1 MNYQCPVCFYDGL
14 PYPPQDYHICLC
26 CGTEFGNDDGDFS
39 HAQLREMWIASGA
52 EWFFRNPPSGWNP
65 WVQLQGAGMVDAIPD
80 PQKRK
85 IIDSAFASI
94 SADAD
99 YLNQEALIAEEFSR
113 TDWEAFEISERELT
127 GIES

>member
-1 MNYQCPVCFYDGL
+1 M
-14 PYPPQDYHICLC
+14 I
-26 CGTEFGNDDGDFS
+26 
-39 HAQLREMWIASGA
+39 
-52 EWFFRNPPSGWNP
+52 
-65 WVQLQGAGMVDAIPD
+65 DAIPA
-80 PQKRK
+80 PQKRM